1 LQSPKTKQPLHPVL
15 TVSQLTGQIKDVVE
29 ELFDNVYVVG
39 EVSNAKA
46 YPSGHWYFS
55 LKDKEAT
62 LPCVCFKSANANIKF
77 KLEDGLMLVAQG
89 RLSVFPPKGGYQLV
103 ASALEPV
110 GIGEWQLAFEQLR
123 AALEKEGLLDPARKK
138 AIPTIPKRIGVVTSP
153 AAAALRDILSALSRR
168 NKNVNV
174 VIAPTRVQGEGSAEE
189 IAQAIRDLQNVP
201 GIDVIIVA
209 RGGGSIEDLWSFN
222 TEVVARA
229 VAACSIPI
237 VSGVGHETDT
247 TICDLVADLRA
258 PTPTAAAELVAKGS
272 QELLDKYK
280 NLEQKLVFKIEQRLS
295 KARRQLERLS
305 PINALTRYQGRLK
318 QYQMKVAHH
327 RTSIER
333 SVLHLVKN
341 LQNRWQQKHVKLLA
355 LAPTN
360 ILNRGFA
367 ILRKL
372 DGTVVCDPSN
382 VKPGEELQAILKTGS
397 LYLQVAAVQESLF
410 AMLDPRGVS
419 SDDSPDSQLA
429 EAPIPDEDAPIQGL
443 LFDLTATI
451 QASTEAVLIEE
462 VATIGV
468 VSSEVVTN
476 QLGAGDQV
484 NDEPADDQIFDEQTN
499 DDQIIDDQVNI
510 DSTDEIIAPA
520 SALEFRDSEDMF
532 VSEALDSPVIL
543 EMVEVEKVFDQ
554 ELANPAVLASIFGED
569 MADAA
574 SASVIFKAASNIERL
589 EFDALNAEL
598 TKYDVPPLVAIEKT
612 ITVAP
617 VETMELLTETID
629 SDSEQTRAVY
639 AAEGAD
645 KNDGF
650 APGTLT
656 VEESTSTLNAL
667 FEERA
672 LVSAI
677 PAASNPRQRPVE
689 NKNVKRGGKVAA
701 HQLNLFRSTDDD

>member
-55 LKDKEAT
+55 LKDKDAT
-62 LPCVCFKSANANIKF
+62 LPCVCFKSANSNIKF

-89 RLSVFPPKGGYQLV
+89 SLSIYPPKGGYQLV

-110 GIGEWQLAFEQLR
+110 GVGEWQLAFEQLR

-138 AIPTIPKRIGVVTSP
+138 AIPTVPRRIGVVTSP

-168 NKNVNV
+168 NRHVNV

-201 GIDVIIVA
+201 GIEVIIVA

-229 VAACSIPI
+229 VAACPIPI

-258 PTPTAAAELVAKGS
+258 PTPTAAAELVARGS
-272 QELLDKYK
+272 QELLEKYK
-280 NLEQKLVFKIEQRLS
+280 NLEQKLVFKIDQRLS

-318 QYQMKVAHH
+318 QYQMRVEHH
-327 RTSIER
+327 KSSIER
-333 SVLHLVKN
+333 SVLHLIKN
-341 LQNRWQQKHVKLLA
+341 LHNRWQQKHVKLLA

-372 DGTVVCDPSN
+372 DGTVVCDPSS
-382 VKPGEELQAILKTGS
+382 VQPGEELQAILKTGS
-397 LYLQVAAVQESLF
+397 LYLHVAAVQESLF
-410 AMLDPRGVS
+410 AMLDPRGAAADSYLPPVS
-419 SDDSPDSQLA
+419 QA
-429 EAPIPDEDAPIQGL
+429 ADESELLVEPPIQGVL
-443 LFDLTATI
+443 SELTATV
-451 QASTEAVLIEE
+451 QASDDGVQIEE
-462 VATIGV
+462 LATIELFT
-468 VSSEVVTN
+468 SETSV
-476 QLGAGDQV
+476 
-484 NDEPADDQIFDEQTN
+484 DDL
-499 DDQIIDDQVNI
+499 IIDDPIDEDIAQVNA
-510 DSTDEIIAPA
+510 DQSRESASEVSLLEETDAPLVLESVST
-520 SALEFRDSEDMF
+520 
-532 VSEALDSPVIL
+532 
-543 EMVEVEKVFDQ
+543 VFDQ
-554 ELANPAVLASIFGED
+554 ELANPAILASIFGED

-574 SASVIFKAASNIERL
+574 SASIIFKAGANSDRV

-598 TKYDVPPLVAIEKT
+598 TKYDVPPLVAIEPTHDHALAGTKN
-612 ITVAP
+612 ISDEAV
-617 VETMELLTETID
+617 VSSHEQTETSYVVGRG
-629 SDSEQTRAVY
+629 SDTEKLE
-639 AAEGAD
+639 EGVL
-645 KNDGF
+645 K
-650 APGTLT
+650 
-656 VEESTSTLNAL
+656 VEESNSTLDVL
-667 FEERA
+667 FEERP
-672 LVSAI
+672 LVTATPTATI
-677 PAASNPRQRPVE
+677 PRSRVG
-689 NKNVKRGGKVAA
+689 KNEGLKRGAKVAA
-701 HQLNLFRSTDDD
+701 HQLNLFRSSDDE

>member
-1 LQSPKTKQPLHPVL
+1 MQSPKTKQPLHPVL

-55 LKDKEAT
+55 LKDKDAT
-62 LPCVCFKSANANIKF
+62 LPCVCFKSANSNIKF

-89 RLSVFPPKGGYQLV
+89 SLSIYPPKGGYQLV

-110 GIGEWQLAFEQLR
+110 GVGEWQLAFEQLR

-138 AIPTIPKRIGVVTSP
+138 PIPTVPRRIGVVTSP

-168 NKNVNV
+168 NKNLNV

-201 GIDVIIVA
+201 GIEVIIVA

-229 VAACSIPI
+229 VAACPIPI

-272 QELLDKYK
+272 QELLEKYK
-280 NLEQKLVFKIEQRLS
+280 NLEQKLVFKIDQRLS

-327 RTSIER
+327 QSSIER

-382 VKPGEELQAILKTGS
+382 VRPGEELQAILKTGS

-410 AMLDPRGVS
+410 AMLDPRGAS
-419 SDDSPDSQLA
+419 SEDSPTAQQA
-429 EAPIPDEDAPIQGL
+429 EELVPDPDAPIQGL
-443 LFDLTATI
+443 LFDLTTTV
-451 QASTEAVLIEE
+451 QASND
-462 VATIGV
+462 GV
-468 VSSEVVTN
+468 RVEEVVTIDLFSREVVPGEVGN
-476 QLGAGDQV
+476 VEALGNFEPL
-484 NDEPADDQIFDEQTN
+484 NDDQTN
-499 DDQIIDDQVNI
+499 DDQIIDDQMNV
-510 DSTDEIIAPA
+510 DSTDESGESVSVSESI
-520 SALEFRDSEDMF
+520 DTEDMF
-532 VSEALDSPVIL
+532 VSEALDSPNVL
-543 EMVEVEKVFDQ
+543 ETVDKVFDQ

-574 SASVIFKAASNIERL
+574 SASVIFKAGTNSERV
-589 EFDALNAEL
+589 EYDALNAEL
-598 TKYDVPPLVAIEKT
+598 TKDDVPPLVAIEKT
-612 ITVAP
+612 VHVIPESNNNLAG
-617 VETMELLTETID
+617 ETIE
-629 SDSEQTRAVY
+629 SRGEQLVDAYAV
-639 AAEGAD
+639 ADTGTDEG
-645 KNDGF
+645 KVI
-650 APGTLT
+650 PGVLT
-656 VEESTSTLNAL
+656 VEESTSAFTAL
-667 FEERA
+667 GEERA
-672 LVSAI
+672 LVSAV
-677 PAASNPRQRPVE
+677 PTTSSSRQRAVE
-689 NKNVKRGGKVAA
+689 HKNLKRGGKVAA
-701 HQLNLFRSTDDD
+701 HQLNLFRSNDDD